1 MCNDPLFF
9 FLLCTNCSF
18 RSVPVS
24 KTVGKA
30 LPERLRDGET
40 AEELSIPHSGIPAVL
55 IVYVNH
61 VNREFNAMFI
71 QHQITFAPPRNSCWI
86 RLLFTHTNDCGGAI
100 SVTEQRSCAAPIS
113 KVGCDI
119 SDRVWA
125 ILSCSM
131 NTCST
136 RSGSKIR
143 RREPGTKRDGSN
155 YSGGRTGLEC
165 IKHFRP
171 TVPAWNSM
179 CVKVSP
185 VSSLFILWRIA
196 FRPV

>member
-1 MCNDPLFF
+1 M
-9 FLLCTNCSF
+9 LCTNCSF

-71 QHQITFAPPRNSCWI
+71 QHQITFAPPRNSCLI

-100 SVTEQRSCAAPIS
+100 SVTEQLSCAAPIS
-113 KVGCDI
+113 KVGCHI
-119 SDRVWA
+119 SDRV
-125 ILSCSM
+125 
-131 NTCST
+131 
-136 RSGSKIR
+136 
-143 RREPGTKRDGSN
+143 
-155 YSGGRTGLEC
+155 
-165 IKHFRP
+165 
-171 TVPAWNSM
+171 
-179 CVKVSP
+179 
-185 VSSLFILWRIA
+185 
-196 FRPV
+196 

>member
-61 VNREFNAMFI
+61 VNREFNAV
-71 QHQITFAPPRNSCWI
+71 HTAPDN
-86 RLLFTHTNDCGGAI
+86 F
-100 SVTEQRSCAAPIS
+100 CAA
-113 KVGCDI
+113 KKLVLN
-119 SDRVWA
+119 RA
-125 ILSCSM
+125 I
-131 NTCST
+131 
-136 RSGSKIR
+136 
-143 RREPGTKRDGSN
+143 
-155 YSGGRTGLEC
+155 
-165 IKHFRP
+165 F
-171 TVPAWNSM
+171 V
-179 CVKVSP
+179 
-185 VSSLFILWRIA
+185 
-196 FRPV
+196 